1 MKSTKSII
9 QTKKECFIC
18 GCQQEDIL
26 SEHHCIENTGRR
38 KNAEKYGLK
47 VWLCYYCHQRVHDDN
62 QNELELKQAAQR
74 AFEEQIGTREEW
86 LQLFWKNYL

>member
-1 MKSTKSII
+1 MKTTKSII

-26 SEHHCIENTGRR
+26 SEHHCIENAGRR